1 MVVRAV
7 VDSLDA
13 DLLALFGDGVLS
25 TDVAPLALG
34 VGGLFVLLYFL

>member
-25 TDVAPLALG
+25 SDVAPLALG
-34 VGGLFVLLYFL
+34 VVVLLYFL